1 MILALENC
9 YFRPKGQFLATLS
22 QPGSK
27 TAEFGAKIQFLNGY
41 YTVRPACAAALY
53 LVPRKMT
60 MFLGSLGNLSRGPQ
74 LHLVHIYGLFKSYER
89 FNIKVL

>member
-1 MILALENC
+1 MIVRE
-9 YFRPKGQFLATLS
+9 FLDG
-22 QPGSK
+22 PK
-27 TAEFGAKIQFLNGY
+27 TAVFDRIRTSKLDLPQQIWVMNEY
-41 YTVRPACAAALY
+41 TCTVRPDCAAALY

-74 LHLVHIYGLFKSYER
+74 LHLVHIYGLFKSYEQ